1 MSVAKPMATIN
12 RANLVQV
19 HLLLAAFVFPV
30 AVMFFITG
38 AFYTW
43 GIKGDYVSTAEMI
56 PLDAPLTD
64 SESELVAL
72 IERELDQ
79 RSVSLPSGSP
89 KVKKSGTSFQLEW
102 TGSKRDVVL
111 EPTADDQ
118 VARLTIKETSWY
130 RNFVQLHKAKGG
142 VLFKVYAAV
151 LAVALLTILSSGFLI
166 AWQIPKYR
174 SLALRVFVAG
184 LVVFIAV
191 FALS

>member
-1 MSVAKPMATIN
+1 MSTIN
-12 RANLVQV
+12 RASLVQA

-43 GIKGDYVSTAEMI
+43 GIKGDYVSTVDMI

-64 SESELVAL
+64 SQPELVAL
-72 IERELDQ
+72 MERELGQ

-184 LVVFIAV
+184 LVVFMAV